1 MRIIDYFCNRNMKT
15 GLFAGTFDPFTI
27 GHASVV
33 RRALL
38 LFDRVVVGVGV
49 NDSKHPEAS
58 AEQRVEAIRQLY
70 ADDDRVEVV
79 AYSGLTVDLAR
90 ECGATFIVKGV
101 RSVRD
106 YENEREQADV
116 NRRLSG
122 IDTVLL
128 LAEPG
133 LESVSSSTVRSL
145 RSFGRDIT
153 EFLP

>member
-1 MRIIDYFCNRNMKT
+1 MKT

-49 NDSKHPEAS
+49 NDAKHPEAS

-145 RSFGRDIT
+145 RSFGRDVT

>member
-1 MRIIDYFCNRNMKT
+1 MKT

-49 NDSKHPEAS
+49 NDAKHPEAS

-90 ECGATFIVKGV
+90 ECGAAFIVKGV

-122 IDTVLL
+122 INTVLL

-145 RSFGRDIT
+145 RSFGRDVT

>member
-1 MRIIDYFCNRNMKT
+1 MKI

-49 NDSKHPEAS
+49 NDAKHPEAS

-90 ECGATFIVKGV
+90 ECGAAFIVKGV

>member
-1 MRIIDYFCNRNMKT
+1 MKT

-49 NDSKHPEAS
+49 NDAKHPEAS
-58 AEQRVEAIRQLY
+58 AQQRVEAIRKLY

-90 ECGATFIVKGV
+90 ECGAAFIVKGV

-133 LESVSSSTVRSL
+133 LESVSSTTVRSL
-145 RSFGRDIT
+145 RSFGRDVT

>member
-1 MRIIDYFCNRNMKT
+1 MKT

-49 NDSKHPEAS
+49 NDAKHPEAS

-106 YENEREQADV
+106 YENERDQADV

-145 RSFGRDIT
+145 RSFGRDVT